1 MRSVSVPITLEQ
13 LAEGLRQLS
22 DAELEE
28 LELLLLRDELE
39 NRSQEIRKGKF
50 LRLRQLKSL
59 KDV

>member
-22 DAELEE
+22 HEELEE
-28 LELLLLRDELE
+28 LELLLLEDELE
-39 NRSQEIRKGKF
+39 QRSREVRKKS
-50 LRLRQLKSL
+50 LRLEQLKSL